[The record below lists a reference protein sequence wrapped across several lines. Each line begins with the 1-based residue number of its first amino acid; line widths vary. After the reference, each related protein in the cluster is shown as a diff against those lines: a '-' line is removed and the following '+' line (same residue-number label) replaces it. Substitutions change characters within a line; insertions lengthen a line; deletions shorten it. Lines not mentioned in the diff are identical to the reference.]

1 MATAVAGI
9 EKGDTMLTVLAPA
22 KINLTLEALAKR
34 ADGFHEVR
42 SVIQSIKLY
51 DQFRFQLN
59 NELVIKCDDSGWLA
73 EESLV
78 SRAASLLK
86 ETSGY
91 SEGATIELSKKIP
104 LLSGLGGDSSGAAAV
119 LVGLNNLWGLALPP
133 GKLAQL
139 AWQLGSDVAFFLF
152 GGTALVRG
160 RGELVSPLPP
170 LPHMWVVLLLPA
182 IARSSGKTGRLYAS
196 LNTNHYTDGQATEE
210 MVALL
215 TKGRDIA
222 SANLFNVF
230 ENVAYDEYKELD
242 DYRQRFSKA
251 GADSVHLAG
260 SGPALFTMLKAKAQA
275 EKIYRSLKKQRLEAY
290 LAETLGAIKSVV

>member
-1 MATAVAGI
+1 
-9 EKGDTMLTVLAPA
+9 MLTVLAPA

-51 DQFRFQLN
+51 DKFQFRLSRKV
-59 NELVIKCDDSGWLA
+59 LIKCDDSGWLA
-73 EESLV
+73 GESLV

-86 ETSGY
+86 ETSGC

-104 LLSGLGGDSSGAAAV
+104 LLSGLAGDSSGAAAV
-119 LVGLNNLWGLALPP
+119 LVGLNKLWGLVLPP
-133 GKLAQL
+133 GKLTQL
-139 AWQLGSDVAFFLF
+139 ASQLGSDVAFFLF

-170 LPHMWVVLLLPA
+170 LPHMWLVLLMPA
-182 IARSSGKTGRLYAS
+182 IARSSGKTGQLYAS
-196 LNTNHYTDGQATEE
+196 LSTNHYTGGQATEE

-222 SANLFNVF
+222 PANLFNVF
-230 ENVAYDEYKELD
+230 ENVAYDKYKELD
-242 DYRQRFSKA
+242 DYRRRFSKA

-260 SGPALFTMLKAKAQA
+260 SGPALFTMLKEKAQA
-275 EKIYRSLKKQRLEAY
+275 EKIYRSLKKQGLEAC
-290 LAETLGAIKSVV
+290 LTETLGAIESVV